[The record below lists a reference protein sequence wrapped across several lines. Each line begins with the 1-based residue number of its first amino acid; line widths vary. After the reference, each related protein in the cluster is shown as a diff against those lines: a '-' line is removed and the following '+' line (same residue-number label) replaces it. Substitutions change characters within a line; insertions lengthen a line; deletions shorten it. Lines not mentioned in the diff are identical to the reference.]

1 MASAG
6 PSWARGAGTETGL
19 DETLALNAAASYSS
33 SSIPSPH
40 PPSVSLPPPNPSQP
54 AFLFEQV
61 AFENFKHTL
70 SFRGSKPQQ
79 FRLRC

>member
-6 PSWARGAGTETGL
+6 LSGARGAGTETGL
-19 DETLALNAAASYSS
+19 DETLALNAAASCSS
-33 SSIPSPH
+33 PPTPSPH
-40 PPSVSLPPPNPSQP
+40 PPSVGLPHHPSQP

-70 SFRGSKPQQ
+70 SF
-79 FRLRC
+79 

>member
-40 PPSVSLPPPNPSQP
+40 PPSVSLPPPPIP
-54 AFLFEQV
+54 ACIPL
-61 AFENFKHTL
+61 
-70 SFRGSKPQQ
+70 
-79 FRLRC
+79 